1 MSSKLY
7 IFLAV
12 CLVLLAGPATEALAG
27 FGITPPY
34 VKNTSLT
41 RNSIYEQQ
49 IMMVRSEPNVPLE
62 AEIVVD
68 APGFEDWIE
77 IIEGKR
83 IPMPTG
89 ERKVPMTV
97 RVTVP
102 DDAEFQQYLGK
113 IRISTVPPAGSESVG
128 AVNISL
134 GAQINIDLNI
144 IDREI
149 FDFRVRRIGM
159 DDFTAGHKV
168 GWLYFPGK
176 IRFDM
181 TIENTGNVDVAPSE
195 VAFQIYDSTGQ
206 TLLEETEHTN
216 RLPKV
221 APFATD
227 AMVAE
232 LPTRLPPGTYLT
244 RYAIYNGDEIKQEGE
259 LTMSIKPYG
268 SLQTAGYGFGG
279 LSLPHKISIILPIL
293 TVLILIGLLVYRRRS

>member
-1 MSSKLY
+1 MMGKLY
-7 IFLAV
+7 TLSLVGIFVFILTAE
-12 CLVLLAGPATEALAG
+12 TALAG

-49 IMMVRSEPNVPLE
+49 IMMVRSDPTVPLE
-62 AEIVVD
+62 AEVVVD
-68 APGFEDWIE
+68 APEIADWIE
-77 IIEGKR
+77 IVQGDR
-83 IPMPTG
+83 IPMPVG
-89 ERKVPMTV
+89 EGKVPMTV

-102 DDAEFQQYLGK
+102 DDAEFKQYLGK

-159 DDFTAGHKV
+159 NDFMAGHKL

-176 IRFDM
+176 ILFDM
-181 TIENTGNVDVAPSE
+181 TIENTGNIDVAPSD
-195 VAFQIYDSTGQ
+195 VVFQIYDSTGT
-206 TLLEETEHTN
+206 TLLEETKHTN
-216 RLPKV
+216 RLPRV

-227 AMVAE
+227 AVTAE
-232 LPTRLPPGTYLT
+232 LPTRLPAGTYLA
-244 RYAIYNGDEIKQEGE
+244 RYAIYNRDEIKQEGE
-259 LTMSIKPYG
+259 LTMNIMPYG

-293 TVLILIGLLVYRRRS
+293 TVLILIGLLVYRRRG

>member
-1 MSSKLY
+1 MTHKLY
-7 IFLAV
+7 IFFAV
-12 CLVLLAGPATEALAG
+12 CILMFSLGAEAALAG

-49 IMMVRSEPNVPLE
+49 IMMVRSDPTVPLE
-62 AEIVVD
+62 AEVVVD
-68 APGFEDWIE
+68 APEFEDWIE
-77 IIEGKR
+77 IVQGKR
-83 IPMPTG
+83 IPMPAG
-89 ERKVPMTV
+89 EAKVPMTV

-102 DDAEFQQYLGK
+102 DDAEFKQYLGK

-149 FDFRVRRIGM
+149 FDFRVRRIGL

-168 GWLYFPGK
+168 AWLYFPGK
-176 IRFDM
+176 ILFDM
-181 TIENTGNVDVAPSE
+181 NIENTGNVDVAPSE
-195 VAFQIYDSTGQ
+195 VAFQIYDSSGA
-206 TLLEETEHTN
+206 TLLEETSHTN

-221 APFATD
+221 SPFATD
-227 AMVAE
+227 SMVAE
-232 LPTRLPPGTYLT
+232 LPTRLPAGTYLA
-244 RYAIYNGDEIKQEGE
+244 RYAIYNRDEIKQEGE
-259 LTMSIKPYG
+259 ITLNIQPYG

-279 LSLPHKISIILPIL
+279 LSLPHKISILLPIL